1 MSTKIQTEFG
11 HALPPAPRHA
21 ITTHVPT
28 WKVIEQFRDRDP
40 ELMRSFKSMYPRFWI
55 HPDIA
60 TVSGK
65 APGATHSG

>member
-1 MSTKIQTEFG
+1 MSVEIQTAFG

-28 WKVIEQFRDRDP
+28 WRSLERFRDHDP

-55 HPDIA
+55 HPDILQ
-60 TVSGK
+60 VSNK
-65 APGATHSG
+65 P